1 MSEMQYNKKKR
12 EEEWKCMPRLVA
24 SAEQYD
30 RDISNF

>member
-24 SAEQYD
+24 SAE
-30 RDISNF
+30 